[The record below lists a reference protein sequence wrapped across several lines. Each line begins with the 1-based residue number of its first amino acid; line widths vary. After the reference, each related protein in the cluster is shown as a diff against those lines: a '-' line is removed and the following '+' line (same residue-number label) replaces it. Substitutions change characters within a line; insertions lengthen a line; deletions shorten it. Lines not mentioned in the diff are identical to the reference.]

1 MTPLIWN
8 YYNVNRIKTEE
19 DFKTLALQ
27 NYDNPLCFSKSEF
40 VEDVK
45 RFQYVSNLF
54 EKYKKTQLI
63 NERLLLNHL
72 IILNNLFGHFT
83 AYGLFYKVSP
93 FAWVYLK
100 TYLLFLGLM
109 PTDLDPNNQIKTDSE
124 LLQKLENI

>member
-1 MTPLIWN
+1 MILKITS
-8 YYNVNRIKTEE
+8 ED
-19 DFKTLALQ
+19 DFKACALKH
-27 NYDNPLCFSKSEF
+27 YDNPLCFSKSEF

-54 EKYKKTQLI
+54 EKYKKTKLI
-63 NERLLLNHL
+63 NERLILNHL

-83 AYGLFYKVSP
+83 AIGLFYKVSP
-93 FAWVYLK
+93 SAWIYLK

-109 PTDLDPNNQIKTDSE
+109 PTELDPTDRIQIDSE